1 MQSLNLILAVIM
13 GSFARI
19 FEIPPQ
25 VMGGGEASGN
35 EYIRLNFKISN
46 TVIDYEVSTSG
57 IKTHELYESN
67 LSYLTLDSDVDTFKW
82 DITDVYGRDVTC
94 TTDLQSTLS

>member
-1 MQSLNLILAVIM
+1 
-13 GSFARI
+13 
-19 FEIPPQ
+19 
-25 VMGGGEASGN
+25 MGGGEASGN

-67 LSYLTLDSDVDTFKW
+67 LSYLTLDSDVDAFKW